1 MIVVNTILCTL
12 RKGPTLNRESF
23 RKAVVPGFY
32 WIGDHGQQVVLAV
45 EQGVVVENV
54 ECREEPMASGRH
66 FTCVVLGLALL
77 VADSIEDKGDQIQRG
92 QHIGH
97 SMVSISEVDE
107 MDSPNS
113 GGYRMHYIAAKGR
126 DGAHLRGPLPE
137 IVVELVLKHIWEHEQ
152 GKTANFNHNLHSL
165 FIQLRPETQCDV
177 NSFYVQY
184 CRQYKSAIDKGRQ

>member
-23 RKAVVPGFY
+23 RKVVVPGFY

-45 EQGVVVENV
+45 KQGVVVENI

-77 VADSIEDKGDQIQRG
+77 VADGIEDKGNRIQRG
-92 QHIGH
+92 QHIGQ
-97 SMVSISEVDE
+97 SMVSMSEVDE
-107 MDSPNS
+107 MDSPTRADIECTIEQQRVEMALICAVL
-113 GGYRMHYIAAKGR
+113 Y
-126 DGAHLRGPLPE
+126 P

-152 GKTANFNHNLHSL
+152 GKTANFNHNVHSL
-165 FIQLRPETQCDV
+165 FVPLRPETQFDV
-177 NSFYVQY
+177 KFL
-184 CRQYKSAIDKGRQ
+184 